1 MTPIILLILVFVA
14 YIVMYRIYGKFLSK
28 RIFQIND
35 TAIAPSVEFED
46 DFDYVPTK
54 KEIVFGH
61 HFTSIAGTGPIV
73 GPAIAIIWGWVPAV
87 LWVVFG
93 SIFIGAV
100 HDFGVLIA
108 SMRNK
113 GNSIAD
119 ITGIYISK
127 RTKMF
132 FYIIGLLEIWIF
144 IAILGLI
151 MSIIF
156 SLFPGSVIP
165 IWLEIPIAVWFGYQV
180 YKKKKNLL
188 LYSIIA
194 VGLMYLTVVIGT
206 YIPINMP
213 EIFGIPTTGVW
224 TIIFLIY
231 AYIASILPVTTLLQP
246 RDYINS
252 HQLIVAMGLLIVGI
266 ILTTFQQDFA
276 FVAPEFN
283 LSPEGA
289 PPIMPFL
296 FIIIACGAV
305 SGFHAI
311 VSSGTSSKQIE
322 KEKDALFIGYGGM
335 LTEGLLA
342 ILVIIA
348 VAAGI
353 GLGVTNSAGEVTT
366 GINAFSSN
374 YGTWSA
380 ASGMA
385 SKVSAFVE
393 GSANIVS
400 SVGIP
405 KSIALIVM
413 GVFVASFAGTSL
425 DTATRLQRYF
435 VDELLDSYKVK
446 AIKNKY
452 FTTFLVVASAAW
464 LAFVS
469 GADGKGALILW
480 PLFGIVNQILA
491 TLALIVL
498 SVYLKKKGGLKWLI
512 TGLPA
517 VFMAV
522 FTIWSSIYNHFEWYG
537 QHNELLVIINLVTL
551 ILSIL
556 IIIEGANSLFRIKP

>member
-1 MTPIILLILVFVA
+1 
-14 YIVMYRIYGKFLSK
+14 
-28 RIFQIND
+28 
-35 TAIAPSVEFED
+35 
-46 DFDYVPTK
+46 
-54 KEIVFGH
+54 
-61 HFTSIAGTGPIV
+61 
-73 GPAIAIIWGWVPAV
+73 
-87 LWVVFG
+87 
-93 SIFIGAV
+93 
-100 HDFGVLIA
+100 
-108 SMRNK
+108 
-113 GNSIAD
+113 
-119 ITGIYISK
+119 
-127 RTKMF
+127 
-132 FYIIGLLEIWIF
+132 
-144 IAILGLI
+144 